1 MVMHHVTHVPAT
13 LLELRRVI
21 SPGGVLILREHHCP
35 TAEMGAFLDIMHGLY
50 SLAWSEPVEWP
61 HFLSEYRAWYKT
73 REEWD
78 SLVVDAGFIQ
88 LPSPSQ
94 TIQGHYDAAL
104 RSKKKPDGRY
114 TNLIRAYYAVY
125 IPRTDFELPLIP
137 PPPMMSG
144 TVKRC
149 LEEDS
154 TSGVN
159 DHKRSKVESKAVFE
173 SRKHKGQFY
182 ILASDGK
189 PVWIKL
195 YQRGSRTPATHPS
208 APQDLDIIMLD
219 DVTTYSVEKI
229 TYIDA
234 I

>member
-1 MVMHHVTHVPAT
+1 
-13 LLELRRVI
+13 
-21 SPGGVLILREHHCP
+21 
-35 TAEMGAFLDIMHGLY
+35 
-50 SLAWSEPVEWP
+50 
-61 HFLSEYRAWYKT
+61 
-73 REEWD
+73 
-78 SLVVDAGFIQ
+78 
-88 LPSPSQ
+88 
-94 TIQGHYDAAL
+94 
-104 RSKKKPDGRY
+104 
-114 TNLIRAYYAVY
+114 
-125 IPRTDFELPLIP
+125 
-137 PPPMMSG
+137 MMSG

-173 SRKHKGQFY
+173 SRKHEGQFY